1 MAKINLL
8 PWREEL
14 RKKRQQDFLIAMGVG
29 VGLTCVLFAVVYM
42 HIESLKDY
50 QNERNRR
57 ISDEITKVE
66 KNISEIKDIEEKKL
80 KLNEKIK
87 LIQDLQESRPKIVQL
102 FDELRKITPVGIYLT
117 SLKQQ
122 GWEITVTGKSLSNA
136 QVSEYMKAIDLSV
149 SFMEPTLKFV
159 KKDVK
164 NDAKNDSND
173 SNDFTL
179 MFKQK
184 HDKSQEED
192 DSKDSKGKK
201 PKGKPGAK

>member
-14 RKKRQQDFLIAMGVG
+14 RKKRQKDFLIAMGAG
-29 VGLTCVLFAVVYM
+29 VGLTCVLFAMVYM

-50 QNERNRR
+50 QNQRNQR

-122 GWEITVTGKSLSNA
+122 GREITVTGKSLSNA
-136 QVSEYMKAIDLSV
+136 QVSQYMKGIEISV

-164 NDAKNDSND
+164 NAAKDD

-184 HDKSQEED
+184 YDKSQEEEE
-192 DSKDSKGKK
+192 DSKSKNKK

>member
-14 RKKRQQDFLIAMGVG
+14 RKKRQQDFLIAMGAG
-29 VGLTCVLFAVVYM
+29 VAITCILFGMVYM

-50 QNERNRR
+50 QNQRNQR
-57 ISDEITKVE
+57 ISDEITKVD

-80 KLNEKIK
+80 KLSEKIK
-87 LIQDLQESRPKIVQL
+87 LIQNLQESRPKIVQV

-122 GWEITVTGKSLSNA
+122 GGDITVTGKSQSNE
-136 QVSEYMKAIDLSV
+136 QVSEYMKAVESSI
-149 SFMEPTLKFV
+149 SFTEPTLKFV
-159 KKDVK
+159 KKEG
-164 NDAKNDSND
+164 DAKNTAKNNSNT

-184 HDKSQEED
+184 YDKSKEE
-192 DSKDSKGKK
+192 DSKDKKSKGKA
-201 PKGKPGAK
+201 GAK